1 MCKKNIEEIFCNP
14 NEYNVKLKLE
24 IVNEDCSEAC
34 VWITASN
41 LEKFNQAV
49 RLIHEL
55 LANVYEEYKK
65 FCELNKL
72 VYNSNLHIKKLEKF
86 IQDPDL
92 KFIENRSE

>member
-1 MCKKNIEEIFCNP
+1 MNEES
-14 NEYNVKLKLE
+14 
-24 IVNEDCSEAC
+24 SEAC
-34 VWITASN
+34 VWIAAYN

-86 IQDPDL
+86 IQEPEL
-92 KFIENRSE
+92 KFLENKSE